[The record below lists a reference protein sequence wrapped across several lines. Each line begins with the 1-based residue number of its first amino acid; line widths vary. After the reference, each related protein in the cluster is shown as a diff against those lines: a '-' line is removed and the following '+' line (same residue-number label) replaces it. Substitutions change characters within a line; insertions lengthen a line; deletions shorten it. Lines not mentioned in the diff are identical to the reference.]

1 MTFHVIIPPSPP
13 PPPTGTV
20 VDFFGIRKLYADS
33 ATSPKVAYMSLPAPW
48 TTCDNLTP
56 SQYQGVANG
65 IWRVGVQKEDIR
77 LEMWSP
83 NGSPWLNAEVTAYVY
98 VEDVTDCDATAPS
111 HKGYP
116 ALREC

>member
-77 LEMWSP
+77 LEMWSS